1 MKKRDD
7 RPILDGKD
15 RGEVG
20 TFGNKTNKISEIRDI
35 IYGGGETLKEKSD
48 KKNKSRK
55 KRLDE

>member
-1 MKKRDD
+1 MIKHD

-35 IYGGGETLKEKSD
+35 LYGTGESLQEKKEKE
-48 KKNKSRK
+48 KKRK
-55 KRLDE
+55 KKILNE

>member
-1 MKKRDD
+1 MKKSN

-20 TFGNKTNKISEIRDI
+20 SFGNKTNKISEIRELLLSGDTI
-35 IYGGGETLKEKSD
+35 KEKNEKRKRD
-48 KKNKSRK
+48 KK